1 MSFAS
6 SDGIRIWWEST
17 GVGSP
22 LLLVNGL
29 GSVSTAWH
37 RLLPHLAHDF
47 HVITFDNRGVGR
59 SDVPAEPYTLAEMS
73 ADAVA
78 VLDAAGIER
87 AHVLGMS
94 MGGLIAQELAL
105 QHPSRVRSLTLA
117 STHRGLPL
125 LDAGDPEVVAQVTR
139 AGSLP
144 PEERA
149 VALVSIQYSTSTS
162 PERIARDRE
171 VASGYPST
179 PAGFAGQL
187 AAAAEWERAAELAD
201 LAMPVLVLHGRD
213 DRMVPLSAGR
223 ALADAIPGSDFRVI
237 ETSGHQVFTDGEIE
251 AAQAI
256 RAFLQSVAL
265 DDERLTRKA

>member
-1 MSFAS
+1 MRYAS
-6 SDGIRIWWEST
+6 SDGTRIWWEST
-17 GVGSP
+17 GDGSP

-37 RLLPHLAHDF
+37 RLLPHLTPHF
-47 HVITFDNRGVGR
+47 QVITFDNRGVGR
-59 SDVPAEPYTLAEMS
+59 SDVPVEPYTLAEMA

-78 VLDAAGIER
+78 VLNAAGIER

-105 QHPSRVRSLTLA
+105 QHPARVRSLTLA

-139 AGSLP
+139 AGILP
-144 PEERA
+144 SAERA
-149 VALVSIQYSTSTS
+149 VALVTIQYSATTS
-162 PERIARDRE
+162 PERIDRDRD
-171 VASGYPST
+171 VASAHPST

-187 AAAAEWERAAELAD
+187 AAAAEWERASELAELT
-201 LAMPVLVLHGRD
+201 MPVLVLHGRE

-223 ALADAIPGSDFRVI
+223 ALADAIPGADFRVV
-237 ETSGHQVFTDGEIE
+237 ETSGHQVFTDGEVE
-251 AAQAI
+251 VAQAI
-256 RAFLQSVAL
+256 HGFLQSVPL